1 MSWLADAHS
10 EWHAVNGPY
19 GCPLDCAMSDPYYYI
34 PDDFEDP
41 DAFLSQSEIEER
53 NAAYYQELAMFGTAP
68 F

>member
-1 MSWLADAHS
+1 MSYIADAHS

-19 GCPLDCAMSDPYYYI
+19 GCPLDCAMSDPYYYL
-34 PDDFEDP
+34 PDDWEDP

-53 NAAYYQELAMFGTAP
+53 DAAYAGTESWVASP

>member
-1 MSWLADAHS
+1 MSYFADAHS

-34 PDDFEDP
+34 PDDYEDP